1 MRHDGFLWHRLRCW
15 LLPCAALACVGTVIW
30 ATMGLVSTRASHS
43 SSPGAAPVAAP
54 RDRPVHVGFS
64 VALTSPVGEA
74 QVRAAV
80 ARLARAHPENLA
92 ELLHVLRV
100 FGPDASIPMAGE
112 PGGVKLL
119 DLALDYERSRAY
131 FRTGPTLIDTRDG
144 VRCRKIETSDLNK
157 RHEKE
162 AHEDQLLA
170 ALAELGVPLSH
181 VLTTSRGTRS
191 VRRLM
196 DDALAKFNLEQPEI
210 EWSALA
216 FALYL
221 PPRVSWEDRFG
232 TRTTFDD
239 LAAEMMGR
247 PLDETRACAGTHLV
261 YSLTVML
268 RVDETTP
275 LFTEPVRRQVRSYLE
290 KMVAAAVRNQW
301 PDGAWDLNWHADA
314 PAMPKRNEGEGWT
327 SVLATGH
334 QVEWLAIL
342 PTDLLP
348 PQPNLLR
355 SLRWLHGQLRAASEA
370 ELTEHFCPYSHAGRV
385 LSVTSRPSD
394 NPPESIRDGGEDAGR
409 VQSLA
414 APPPGSASKAG
425 DRSLG
430 SRGG

>member
-1 MRHDGFLWHRLRCW
+1 
-15 LLPCAALACVGTVIW
+15 
-30 ATMGLVSTRASHS
+30 
-43 SSPGAAPVAAP
+43 
-54 RDRPVHVGFS
+54 
-64 VALTSPVGEA
+64 VGEA

-80 ARLARAHPENLA
+80 ARLARAHPEDLA

-100 FGPDASIPMAGE
+100 FGPDASIPMSGE

-144 VRCRKIETSDLNK
+144 VRCRKIEAADLNK

-170 ALAELGVPLSH
+170 VLAELGVPLSH

-191 VRRLM
+191 VRRLL
-196 DDALAKFNLEQPEI
+196 DDALAKFNLEQAEI

-216 FALYL
+216 FALYI

-239 LAAEMMGR
+239 LAAEMMRR
-247 PLDETRACAGTHLV
+247 PLNETRVCAGTHLT
-261 YSLTVML
+261 YSLAVML
-268 RVDETTP
+268 RVDEMTP
-275 LFTEPVRRQVRSYLE
+275 FFTEPVRRRVRSYLE
-290 KMVAAAVRNQW
+290 RLVAAAVRNQW

-314 PAMPKRNEGEGWT
+314 PVRSAQTEGEDAMR
-327 SVLATGH
+327 VLATGH
-334 QVEWLAIL
+334 QVEWLVIL

-348 PQPNLLR
+348 PQEHLLR
-355 SLRWLHGQLRAASEA
+355 ALRWLHGRLQAASES
-370 ELTEHFCPYSHAGRV
+370 EITEHFCPYSHAGRV
-385 LSVTSRPSD
+385 LSVTSRPTD
-394 NPPESIRDGGEDAGR
+394 HPPESIRDGGKDAGR
-409 VQSLA
+409 VQPLA

-425 DRSLG
+425 DRSLR
-430 SRGG
+430 SRGRVM

>member
-1 MRHDGFLWHRLRCW
+1 MHQDGFLWYRLRGW
-15 LLPCAALACVGTVIW
+15 LLPCAALAGIGILIW
-30 ATMGLVSTRASHS
+30 ASMGLVSTRAGHS
-43 SSPGAAPVAAP
+43 SSPGAAFVAAP

-64 VALTSPVGEA
+64 VALTSPVEGA

-80 ARLARAHPENLA
+80 ARLARPHPQDLA
-92 ELLHVLRV
+92 EVLHVLRV

-112 PGGVKLL
+112 PSGIKVL

-144 VRCRKIETSDLNK
+144 VRCRKVETSDLNK

-170 ALAELGVPLSH
+170 ALAELGVPLGH
-181 VLTTSRGTRS
+181 VLTTSRGARS
-191 VRRLM
+191 VRRLL
-196 DDALAKFNLEQPEI
+196 DDALAKFDLKQPEI

-216 FALYL
+216 FALYV
-221 PPRVSWEDRFG
+221 PPRVSWQDRFG

-239 LAAEMMGR
+239 LAAEMMRR
-247 PLDETRACAGTHLV
+247 PFDETRACAGTHLV

-268 RVDETTP
+268 RVDEMTP
-275 LFTEPVRRQVRSYLE
+275 VFTEPVRRQVRSYLE
-290 KMVAAAVRNQW
+290 RLVAAAVRNQW
-301 PDGAWDLNWHADA
+301 PDGVWDLNWYADA

-348 PQPNLLR
+348 PRPPLLR
-355 SLRWLHGQLRAASEA
+355 ALRWLHGQLQAASEA
-370 ELTEHFCPYSHAGRV
+370 QLTEHFCPYSHAGRV
-385 LSVTSRPSD
+385 LSVTSRPTD
-394 NPPESIRDGGEDAGR
+394 NPPESIRDSGKDAGR
-409 VQSLA
+409 VQSRA

-425 DRSLG
+425 DRSLV